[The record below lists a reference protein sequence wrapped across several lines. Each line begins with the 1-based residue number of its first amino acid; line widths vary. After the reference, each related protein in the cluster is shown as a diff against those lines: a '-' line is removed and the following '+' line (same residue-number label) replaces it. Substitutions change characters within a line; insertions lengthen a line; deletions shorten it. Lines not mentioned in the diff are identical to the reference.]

1 MIGLCIVSM
10 AIQGRKDYGDA
21 MSNLTPRQEKFLLAL
36 LSEPTVNQACR
47 TAGISPKTGRNYLR
61 NEVFS
66 EAYKKMRREIMK
78 QTTARLQFL
87 ALKATQELEKIL
99 DNPKASPYAKINAA
113 QLVLDKAY
121 KGLELEDLEE
131 RIERLEQITENN
143 K

>member
-1 MIGLCIVSM
+1 MISLYVESM
-10 AIQGRKDYGDA
+10 ANQGRKDYGEA

-47 TAGISPKTGRNYLR
+47 TAGISPKTGRNYLHS
-61 NEVFS
+61 EVFS
-66 EAYKKMRREIMK
+66 EAYKKMRRDIMK

-99 DNPKASPYAKINAA
+99 DNPEASPYAKINAA

-131 RIERLEQITENN
+131 RIERLEQITDNN

>member
-1 MIGLCIVSM
+1 
-10 AIQGRKDYGDA
+10 
-21 MSNLTPRQEKFLLAL
+21 
-36 LSEPTVNQACR
+36 
-47 TAGISPKTGRNYLR
+47 
-61 NEVFS
+61 
-66 EAYKKMRREIMK
+66 MRRDIMK

-131 RIERLEQITENN
+131 RIERLEQITDNN

>member
-1 MIGLCIVSM
+1 MISLYVESM
-10 AIQGRKDYGDA
+10 ANQGRKDYGEA

-47 TAGISPKTGRNYLR
+47 TAGISPKTGRNYLHS
-61 NEVFS
+61 EVFS
-66 EAYKKMRREIMK
+66 EAYKKMRRDIMK

-99 DNPKASPYAKINAA
+99 DNPKASPFAKINAA

-131 RIERLEQITENN
+131 RIERLEQITDNN